1 MYMTFFPD
9 NLGFTEFY
17 KKVKHLKYTTA
28 MLQEFFFY
36 NRGCEAILDKLPE
49 FQEIVEKNNPKNY
62 EVVKDETT
70 HLYM

>member
-1 MYMTFFPD
+1 
-9 NLGFTEFY
+9 
-17 KKVKHLKYTTA
+17 

-36 NRGCEAILDKLPE
+36 NRGCEDILDKLPE